1 MSEYLKYSSFIRL
14 INIESNVSATII
26 DVLSRAAD
34 RILKKQGKTVN
45 KLKIEMYIYIY
56 PIISVR
62 LAAKIRSFLSGPK
75 TKALPPLPLEL

>member
-45 KLKIEMYIYIY
+45 KLKIEMYIYVY
-56 PIISVR
+56 
-62 LAAKIRSFLSGPK
+62 
-75 TKALPPLPLEL
+75 